1 MIWIIFY
8 VLPLILTYAIPIWM
22 AVNRSEEGTTIGDLI
37 EEFVETIDESM
48 PFLVFVLITLIPVI
62 NILPFIASMFVC
74 LYIKVK
80 DIRVK

>member
-1 MIWIIFY
+1 MSWIIFY
-8 VLPLILTYAIPIWM
+8 VLPLILTYAIPFWM

-37 EEFVETIDESM
+37 KEFVETIDELM
-48 PFLVFVLITLIPVI
+48 PFLVFVSITLIPVI
-62 NILPFIASMFVC
+62 NILPFMASMFVC

>member
-1 MIWIIFY
+1 MSWIIFY
-8 VLPLILTYAIPIWM
+8 VLPIILTYAIPFWM
-22 AVNRSEEGTTIGDLI
+22 AVNRAEEGTTIGDLI
-37 EEFVETIDESM
+37 EEFVETIDELM

-62 NILPFIASMFVC
+62 NIFPLIASMLVC